1 MSYEL
6 TLKLDPGRKLTQ
18 ILRVVNH
25 LTRKMETLMSDVSNL
40 TQTVT
45 ELEAGFAALLT
56 ALDAAGVMQNNPA
69 VAQAV
74 SNIENVIGSMADETA
89 KLGMPPTP

>member
-1 MSYEL
+1 MSYEF
-6 TLKLDPGRKLTQ
+6 TLKLDLGNKFTQ
-18 ILRVVNH
+18 LLKAVHALN
-25 LTRKMETLMSDVSNL
+25 RKMETLMSDVSNL

-74 SNIENVIGSMADETA
+74 TDMKQVISDMADETA
-89 KLGMPPTP
+89 KLGMPPSP

>member
-1 MSYEL
+1 MSSEL
-6 TLKLDPGRKLTQ
+6 TLQLDLGREFTQ
-18 ILRVVNH
+18 LIRAVKH
-25 LTRKMETLMSDVSNL
+25 LSRQMEALMSDVSNL

-74 SNIENVIGSMADETA
+74 TDMKQVISDMADETA

>member
-74 SNIENVIGSMADETA
+74 TDMKQVISDMADETA
-89 KLGMPPTP
+89 KLGQPPTP